1 MFLDSDFN
9 EGGWGNFEG
18 DSYNNYANAMGRN
31 KKKNINNIINDKV
44 VLKPLS
50 GNPLRDNRKFMAD
63 KIKVTSN
70 YKIEAD
76 RLKKQLKE
84 TDDNLGRVIEQL
96 KIAQEQNKNMMMY
109 GLLGIIAIVVL
120 TKK

>member
-63 KIKVTSN
+63 KIEVTSN